1 MDHFSGKQERYSIGD
16 LVKIGDHH
24 YLHHLNGLY
33 GIIVDYLGTV
43 SITPAKYTDKTRIV
57 NEYSVAF
64 PKLNGKEVLIRQ
76 DEIVQVYRV

>member
-33 GIIVDYLGTV
+33 GIIVDYLGT
-43 SITPAKYTDKTRIV
+43 
-57 NEYSVAF
+57 
-64 PKLNGKEVLIRQ
+64 
-76 DEIVQVYRV
+76 